1 MSCPNCLYKV
11 SMGLEPHPTVYCIMY
26 LILCHLLVVDS
37 ERSTQ
42 SEAAVGWIAVRVV
55 VEPKGSLC

>member
-1 MSCPNCLYKV
+1 
-11 SMGLEPHPTVYCIMY
+11 MGLEPHPTVYCIMY

-42 SEAAVGWIAVRVV
+42 AEAAVGWIAVRLV
-55 VEPKGSLC
+55 VEQKGSLC